1 MKRELREG
9 IINDHKEEVA
19 SQSYA
24 GTVYE
29 TSFRVMLQ
37 SAGVDR
43 MSTIERAWWR
53 NWLLVA
59 EEMHLYPKIVLL
71 LILDCSAH
79 IVPRK

>member
-9 IINDHKEEVA
+9 IINYHKEEVA

-43 MSTIERAWWR
+43 MSTIERA
-53 NWLLVA
+53 
-59 EEMHLYPKIVLL
+59 
-71 LILDCSAH
+71 
-79 IVPRK
+79 